1 MAAGPAGCPAAAGTL
16 GDMEDTPRPSLARR
30 ALAILILAVVAWIL
44 LKFVIGLLAGIA
56 TIVVVVVCVIA
67 AIWAFNQL

>member
-1 MAAGPAGCPAAAGTL
+1 
-16 GDMEDTPRPSLARR
+16 MEDSPRPSLARR
-30 ALAILILAVVAWIL
+30 ALAILILAIVAWIL